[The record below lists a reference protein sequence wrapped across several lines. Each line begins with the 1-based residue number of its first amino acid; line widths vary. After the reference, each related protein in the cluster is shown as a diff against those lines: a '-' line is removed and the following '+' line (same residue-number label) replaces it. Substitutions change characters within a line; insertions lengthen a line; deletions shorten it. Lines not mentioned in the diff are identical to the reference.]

1 MSDKRPLRIAPC
13 IGLAALG
20 WTPAYAADLPIA
32 EPVEYVRI
40 CDAFGA
46 GFYYIPGTDTCLR
59 ISGRVR
65 VETHYVERDDEDEPV
80 AEFNNWTSR
89 ARGYLRLDARTQ
101 TDLGLIRSY
110 INVKMTLGPSDF
122 GDAYSDSTDLEH
134 AFIQI
139 SNDLGMFT
147 AGVQDSFFDA
157 PFASNTFGVRVGIDD
172 PTTSNTTRGTLF
184 GYTGTVGDFSAS
196 VSIEDP
202 ASNDRRDSGA
212 LDDYEGQEWPDL
224 VANVR
229 YTAGWGQ
236 LFAAAALR
244 HIHDK
249 EGFPGVPGDPTT
261 ANDCDGD
268 GIPDPQPGP
277 DDQECGDDADGF
289 GWAINAGGIV
299 EFGIFSAGLTAGYAD
314 GAIRYVTL
322 DPGGVGDF
330 SGPSGDDTNQAWSV
344 RGGIGIEVTPTLN
357 SFIDASFTTVDDDAG
372 DGDYDYWA
380 IAADLQWTPVSG
392 LMMGPE
398 IAYSSLEFDDGD
410 GDVEE
415 WGVMFR
421 IQRDF

>member
-1 MSDKRPLRIAPC
+1 MPEKRLLKMTPF
-13 IGLAALG
+13 IGLAGLV
-20 WTPAYAADLPIA
+20 WTPGASGADLPIA

-65 VETHYVERDDEDEPV
+65 VETHYVERDDEDEPE

-89 ARGYLRLDARTQ
+89 ARGYVRLDSRTQ
-101 TDLGLIRSY
+101 TDLGLVRSY
-110 INVKMTLGPSDF
+110 INVKMTVGPSDF
-122 GDAYSDSTDLEH
+122 GNYSSTSTSIEH

-139 SNDLGMFT
+139 SNDWGMFT

-184 GYTGTVGDFSAS
+184 AYTATAGNFSAS
-196 VSIEDP
+196 ISVEDP
-202 ASNDRRDSGA
+202 ASNGRRKSGPF
-212 LDDYEGQEWPDL
+212 DDYEGQEMPDL
-224 VANVR
+224 VGNVR
-229 YTAGWGQ
+229 YNADWGSAM
-236 LFAAAALR
+236 LAAVVGQ
-244 HIHDK
+244 IHDK
-249 EGFPGVPGDPTT
+249 DAGE
-261 ANDCDGD
+261 
-268 GIPDPQPGP
+268 
-277 DDQECGDDADGF
+277 DADGLGWAVNGGFNASF
-289 GWAINAGGIV
+289 GW
-299 EFGIFSAGLTAGYAD
+299 FGAGLTAGYAE
-314 GAIRYVTL
+314 GRLGYVTL
-322 DPGGVGDF
+322 DPGGAGDF
-330 SGPSGDDTNQAWSV
+330 DGPEGSDTNAAFSI
-344 RGGIGIEVTPTLN
+344 RGGLSADISPTLAAYVDG
-357 SFIDASFTTVDDDAG
+357 SWTTVDTNSG
-372 DGDYDYWA
+372 ILDYDYWA